1 MSPPVLLLGGDPNS
15 DMFNP
20 GESDTTL
27 QNGDQWFYDAKGG
40 IRSLAELQDV
50 YHGTVPI
57 PLKY

>member
-1 MSPPVLLLGGDPNS
+1 MNRTFSLALGFNKGGSPTS

-40 IRSLAELQDV
+40 IRTLAG
-50 YHGTVPI
+50 GTN
-57 PLKY
+57 